1 MLIESLDLEWTK
13 KDGAVDGHNVTVY
26 ALSTCGFCKACLKF
40 LNEKD
45 VKFKYVYF
53 DLLDKEVKDKLRDA
67 LKEKYNERIM
77 FPFVVIDYND
87 VIVVFK
93 QSALEEK
100 LGI

>member
-1 MLIESLDLEWTK
+1 MLTESLDLEWKK
-13 KDGAVDGHNVTVY
+13 KDGNVDGHNVTVF

-40 LNEKD
+40 MNEKN

-53 DLLDKEVKDKLRDA
+53 DLLDKEMKDKLRDV

-77 FPFVVIDYND
+77 FPFVIIDDSD
-87 VIVVFK
+87 VIVGFK